1 MQNINKDDGDE
12 VIKEKIEETKSSN
25 FTLEIEKFD
34 LANSRK
40 LLREMFS
47 IWQSDSEAISES

>member
-47 IWQSDSEAISES
+47 IW